1 MLNKEEEKEENE
13 IVQAQLINLVKEIQQ
28 GEGGLLICEMTE
40 SFLYNIHCVY
50 NAIETH
56 PFVSLLFRLIYH
68 TKNPEIAFYMLK
80 GILNFAQSKDG
91 MKYKPMFDHYF
102 IETYDWL
109 VKTYGWSFLKQFMII
124 LRDNLENGKNE
135 MLFHHIITNIVN
147 QLRADDTA
155 TIENISY
162 LCYQLP
168 REKSFTWGWLT
179 YYIAHVYG
187 NKPNNLH
194 TIVSAK
200 HMRQYLMYY
209 RRLLTSLRRRVVLY
223 DDVVTTRGT
232 ETTTVAGAEEAA
244 QWEGEINW
252 ETLVNTLQVQTQV
265 EAPVQTPVEAQTQ
278 TEQAHIETPVEAQTQ
293 VEQTQTPVEAQ
304 AEPVQT
310 PVEAQAKPVQTQSEQ
325 AQIETPVQTQV
336 ETQAQTQAEPSEE
349 KKPQSGL
356 GSWLYSWF
364 G

>member
-1 MLNKEEEKEENE
+1 MLNKEEKEEENE

-80 GILNFAQSKDG
+80 GILNFVQSKDG

-135 MLFHHIITNIVN
+135 MIFHYIITSIVS
-147 QLRADDTA
+147 QLRVDDTA
-155 TIENISY
+155 TTENMSY

-223 DDVVTTRGT
+223 DTT
-232 ETTTVAGAEEAA
+232 ETTTAAGAEEAA

-252 ETLVNTLQVQTQV
+252 KTILNTLQVQTQV
-265 EAPVQTPVEAQTQ
+265 EQT
-278 TEQAHIETPVEAQTQ
+278 QTQ
-293 VEQTQTPVEAQ
+293 VEQTQTPVEQ
-304 AEPVQT
+304 TQTPVEQTQTPAPLVEQTPVETPVEQT
-310 PVEAQAKPVQTQSEQ
+310 PVEAQAQ
-325 AQIETPVQTQV
+325 TPV
-336 ETQAQTQAEPSEE
+336 EAQAQTQQSPSQE
-349 KKPQSGL
+349 KKPQSGF

>member
-1 MLNKEEEKEENE
+1 
-13 IVQAQLINLVKEIQQ
+13 
-28 GEGGLLICEMTE
+28 
-40 SFLYNIHCVY
+40 
-50 NAIETH
+50 
-56 PFVSLLFRLIYH
+56 
-68 TKNPEIAFYMLK
+68 MLK
-80 GILNFAQSKDG
+80 GILNFVQSKDG

-155 TIENISY
+155 TTENMSY

-252 ETLVNTLQVQTQV
+252 ETLVNTLQVQTPAPLV
-265 EAPVQTPVEAQTQ
+265 EQAQQTPVQAPV
-278 TEQAHIETPVEAQTQ
+278 EQAQSEQAPVEQAQSDQ
-293 VEQTQTPVEAQ
+293 AQ
-304 AEPVQT
+304 AEPT
-310 PVEAQAKPVQTQSEQ
+310 QAEPSQAEPTQAEPSQ
-325 AQIETPVQTQV
+325 AEP
-336 ETQAQTQAEPSEE
+336 TQAQAQSEPSEE

>member
-50 NAIETH
+50 NSIETP

-80 GILNFAQSKDG
+80 GSLNFVQSKDG

-135 MLFHHIITNIVN
+135 MIFHHIITNIVN

-223 DDVVTTRGT
+223 DTT
-232 ETTTVAGAEEAA
+232 ETTTVAAEAA
-244 QWEGEINW
+244 QWEGNINW
-252 ETLVNTLQVQTQV
+252 ETILNTLQ
-265 EAPVQTPVEAQTQ
+265 A
-278 TEQAHIETPVEAQTQ
+278 
-293 VEQTQTPVEAQ
+293 QTPVEAQ

-310 PVEAQAKPVQTQSEQ
+310 PVEGQAEPVQAPVEGQAEPVQ
-325 AQIETPVQTQV
+325 AQIEAQAEPVQTPV
-336 ETQAQTQAEPSEE
+336 EAQAEQSPSEE
-349 KKPQSGL
+349 KKPQRGF
-356 GSWLYSWF
+356 GNWLYSWF

>member
-1 MLNKEEEKEENE
+1 MLNKEEDE
-13 IVQAQLINLVKEIQQ
+13 IVQGQLINLVKEIQQ
-28 GEGGLLICEMTE
+28 GEGGIFICEMTE

-50 NAIETH
+50 NAIES
-56 PFVSLLFRLIYH
+56 PPYVSLLFRLIYH

-80 GILNFAQSKDG
+80 GILNFVQSKDG

-135 MLFHHIITNIVN
+135 MLFHHIITSIVN

-155 TIENISY
+155 TIENMSY

-179 YYIAHVYG
+179 YYIAHVYS

-209 RRLLTSLRRRVVLY
+209 RRLLTSLRHRVVLY
-223 DDVVTTRGT
+223 DTTRGT
-232 ETTTVAGAEEAA
+232 ETTVAESE
-244 QWEGEINW
+244 QWEGDINW
-252 ETLVNTLQVQTQV
+252 ETLVNTLQVQTQSAQTQSAQTQSAQTQAQTPV
-265 EAPVQTPVEAQTQ
+265 EQTQAPVEQTQIETPVQTPL
-278 TEQAHIETPVEAQTQ
+278 EQA
-293 VEQTQTPVEAQ
+293 QTPVEAQ
-304 AEPVQT
+304 AQ
-310 PVEAQAKPVQTQSEQ
+310 
-325 AQIETPVQTQV
+325 
-336 ETQAQTQAEPSEE
+336 PSEE
-349 KKPQSGL
+349 KKPQSGF

>member
-1 MLNKEEEKEENE
+1 
-13 IVQAQLINLVKEIQQ
+13 
-28 GEGGLLICEMTE
+28 
-40 SFLYNIHCVY
+40 
-50 NAIETH
+50 
-56 PFVSLLFRLIYH
+56 
-68 TKNPEIAFYMLK
+68 MLK
-80 GILNFAQSKDG
+80 GILNFVQSKDG

-135 MLFHHIITNIVN
+135 MLFHHIITSIVS

-155 TIENISY
+155 TIENMSY

-223 DDVVTTRGT
+223 DTT
-232 ETTTVAGAEEAA
+232 ETTTVAAEAE
-244 QWEGEINW
+244 QWEGNINW
-252 ETLVNTLQVQTQV
+252 ETIVNTLQAQQAQTPVEQAPAPLVEQAQVEQAQVEQAQVEQAQVEQTQV
-265 EAPVQTPVEAQTQ
+265 EQAQVEQTQ
-278 TEQAHIETPVEAQTQ
+278 VEQAQTQ
-293 VEQTQTPVEAQ
+293 VE
-304 AEPVQT
+304 
-310 PVEAQAKPVQTQSEQ
+310 S
-325 AQIETPVQTQV
+325 
-336 ETQAQTQAEPSEE
+336 SEE
-349 KKPQSGL
+349 KKPQRGF
-356 GSWLYSWF
+356 GNWLYSWF